1 MTMTTMNT
9 KYHTIDGATFS
20 AADATDLMTQ
30 LRADSFNPEAD
41 LPSYCRATAR
51 ASKMQTGKPHRQWP
65 PKALV
70 EDMLAS
76 GLIATGECHSDIEL
90 ETLAEEKWNSL
101 ADESNQWSELGQDE
115 KDDLIAAQRQN
126 LKL

>member
-1 MTMTTMNT
+1 MQNETMNT
-9 KYHTIDGATFS
+9 EYHTIDGATFS

-30 LRADSFNPEAD
+30 LRADSFNPEDD

-51 ASKMQTGKPHRQWP
+51 ASKIQTGKPHRSWP
-65 PKALV
+65 ATALV

-76 GLIATGECHSDIEL
+76 GLIATGECQSDIEL
-90 ETLAEEKWNSL
+90 EALAEEKWNSL
-101 ADESNQWSELGQDE
+101 ADEFNQWSELGQDE

-126 LKL
+126 LKP

>member
-9 KYHTIDGATFS
+9 EYHTIDGATFS

-30 LRADSFNPEAD
+30 LRADSFNPEDD

-51 ASKMQTGKPHRQWP
+51 ASKMQTGKPHRAWP

-76 GLIATGECHSDIEL
+76 GLIATGECHPEWGTSDH
-90 ETLAEEKWNSL
+90 
-101 ADESNQWSELGQDE
+101 
-115 KDDLIAAQRQN
+115 
-126 LKL
+126 

>member
-1 MTMTTMNT
+1 MKT

-20 AADATDLMTQ
+20 AIDPTDLMTQ
-30 LRADSFNPEAD
+30 LRRDSFNPGDD

-51 ASKMQTGKPHRQWP
+51 ASKMQTGKPHRPWP

-76 GLIATGECHSDIEL
+76 GLVATGERHPQ
-90 ETLAEEKWNSL
+90 WGNSN
-101 ADESNQWSELGQDE
+101 D
-115 KDDLIAAQRQN
+115 
-126 LKL
+126 

>member
-9 KYHTIDGATFS
+9 EYRSIDGATFA
-20 AADATDLMTQ
+20 AADASDLTPQ
-30 LRADSFNPEAD
+30 PRADSFNPEAD

-51 ASKMQTGKPHRQWP
+51 ASKMQTGKPHRAWP

-76 GLIATGECHSDIEL
+76 GLIATGKRHPEWGTTND
-90 ETLAEEKWNSL
+90 
-101 ADESNQWSELGQDE
+101 
-115 KDDLIAAQRQN
+115 
-126 LKL
+126 